1 MEGFDING
9 IIEMIKGLPWED
21 IINTIKDTVIPF
33 ITEKI
38 VPVITDLI
46 GNIA

>member
-1 MEGFDING
+1 MEGFDFNA
-9 IIEMIKGLPWED
+9 IIDMIKGLPWED

-46 GNIA
+46 GNVA

>member
-1 MEGFDING
+1 MEGFDINA
-9 IIEMIKGLPWED
+9 IIDVIKGLPWED

-33 ITEKI
+33 ITENI
-38 VPVITDLI
+38 VPFITDLF